1 MTQAPEAIEAA
12 LTAAKKQ
19 KKKERISNIFT

>member
-12 LTAAKKQ
+12 LHAAKEAKE
-19 KKKERISNIFT
+19 KERISNIFT